1 MKYTKTIKRESLKNI
16 RIAFSRLNCKGA
28 SIKEEGC
35 FSSPSFLSKG
45 CWHNGQVSPS
55 PPTETSQCGHL
66 IILPQ
71 LLSGYLIR
79 INRNIQAFICQ
90 ITNKPFHNRCFSKW
104 TNKTQVQMVLIA
116 NHAKL
121 RSNDRR

>member
-45 CWHNGQVSPS
+45 CWHNGQVSQS
-55 PPTETSQCGHL
+55 PLTETSQCGHL

-90 ITNKPFHNRCFSKW
+90 ISNNQFLYRSFCILTNQTHILN
-104 TNKTQVQMVLIA
+104 VYL
-116 NHAKL
+116 
-121 RSNDRR
+121 